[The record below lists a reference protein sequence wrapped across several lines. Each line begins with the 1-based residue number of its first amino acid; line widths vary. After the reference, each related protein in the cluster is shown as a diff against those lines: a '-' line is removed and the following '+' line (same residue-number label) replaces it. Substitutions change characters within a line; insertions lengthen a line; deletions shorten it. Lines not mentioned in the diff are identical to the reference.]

1 MDAVKMNGVC
11 KEFKGNSVLRDI
23 TVSFERGKI
32 HGLIGRNGAG
42 KTVLLKLICGLSLPT
57 KGEIWVDGNNIAD
70 GSHIPDNIG
79 AIIEVPGFLPDI
91 SGFANLKYLAGLRN
105 KIGNAEIINAMCAV
119 GLDAKNKKRVGKY
132 SLGMRQRLGIAQA
145 IMEDPDLLL
154 LDEPMNGL
162 DNQGVMDV
170 KNLLVG
176 LREQGKTIILASHHM
191 EDITELCDDV
201 YRMEG
206 GVLSRVEEF

>member
-1 MDAVKMNGVC
+1 MEAIKISGVY
-11 KEFKGNSVLRDI
+11 KEFKGNSVLQDI
-23 TVSFERGKI
+23 TISFEKGKI

-42 KTVLLKLICGLSLPT
+42 KTVLLKLICGLGLPT
-57 KGEIWVDGNNIAD
+57 KGEIWVDGNNIAN
-70 GSHIPDNIG
+70 GSRIPDNIG

-105 KIGNAEIINAMCAV
+105 KIGNDEIINAMCAV
-119 GLDAKNKKRVGKY
+119 GLDAKSKKRVGKY

-145 IMEDPDLLL
+145 IMEDPDILL

-162 DNQGVMDV
+162 DNQGVSDV
-170 KNLLVG
+170 KNLLIE

-191 EDITELCDDV
+191 EDITELCDDI
-201 YRMEG
+201 YRMESG
-206 GVLSRVEEF
+206 MLSCIEEF